1 MITKKQYLEILDTLE
16 KYLKLQEDNKI
27 VMSKDYQFG
36 FMAAIDIVKSLVK
49 ELQ

>member
-36 FMAAIDIVKSLVK
+36 FMAVIDIIKTLVEK
-49 ELQ
+49 